1 MYAEITLYD
10 DDGTIKNKRPYVV
23 PAGRI
28 DVFPSDQVGGERTV
42 EYKFT
47 FVLAERIPTDP
58 REIDVLNKIERAYK
72 EGYAEGRESVEYYAR
87 GRKLND

>member
-10 DDGTIKNKRPYVV
+10 DDGTIKNRKPYVV
-23 PAGRI
+23 PANRI
-28 DVFPSDQVGGERTV
+28 DVFPSDQVGGEKTI

-72 EGYAEGRESVEYYAR
+72 EGYENGKEDFDMGYRRR
-87 GRKLND
+87 GY